1 MISEFCDLPGNH
13 LQYIMSVAVSCM
25 SALAKSIYRIASA
38 CVAMSLENRILHFLI
53 GIKLD
58 YLNVTKLC
66 WAGLSQGKVW
76 IDHSTTDHE
85 QNKVATIL

>member
-1 MISEFCDLPGNH
+1 MSE
-13 LQYIMSVAVSCM
+13 AVSCM
-25 SALAKSIYRIASA
+25 SSLAKSMSRIESA
-38 CVAMSLENRILHFLI
+38 CVAMSLENSIVNILI

-58 YLNVTKLC
+58 YLKVTKLC